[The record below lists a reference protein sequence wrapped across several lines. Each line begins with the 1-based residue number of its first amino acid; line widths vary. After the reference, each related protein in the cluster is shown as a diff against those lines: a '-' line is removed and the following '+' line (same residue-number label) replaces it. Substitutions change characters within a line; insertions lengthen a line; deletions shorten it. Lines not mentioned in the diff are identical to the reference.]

1 MPSVDE
7 THSPA
12 RAYDVDKPSH
22 EPCHFSLSFQVE
34 SCAISVFIFS
44 SSLLPFLR
52 AHFSTSYVSHNS
64 FSATFRFVREKGV
77 SERGKKLCGK
87 TFHLHSMPGNVSIST
102 NTRHKSTT
110 IFLTPITQSVFSF
123 SIHSPSSL
131 FIFAPLAYFRSC
143 LHAYVG
149 CLRSFFY
156 QFFTSHYLAN
166 ISYSLSAVSYAYF

>member
-77 SERGKKLCGK
+77 SERERENYAVK
-87 TFHLHSMPGNVSIST
+87 
-102 NTRHKSTT
+102 
-110 IFLTPITQSVFSF
+110 
-123 SIHSPSSL
+123 L
-131 FIFAPLAYFRSC
+131 FICTRCQATCLFLRIHAINRQRFFLHRLLKVFFPFRSIPPLVC
-143 LHAYVG
+143 LFLHLWLIFGRV
-149 CLRSFFY
+149 CML
-156 QFFTSHYLAN
+156 T
-166 ISYSLSAVSYAYF
+166 